1 LIVSDQLL
9 KPGLPYDSKVEKKN
23 HFFIF
28 FKFSEI
34 KCVGGF
40 HPPPLHVGGRDQK
53 VVGDYFYLL
62 ILTSFLFK
70 KNKNWGGG
78 GLGSCMRRNAG
89 VVVMRARTPLLV
101 CASVKDC
108 NLGIPKA
115 TFIFGT
121 ETTLYLPK
129 CLQYV
134 FQFAC
139 LKLLDHNPAADS

>member
-1 LIVSDQLL
+1 VRLA
-9 KPGLPYDSKVEKKN
+9 
-23 HFFIF
+23 IF
-28 FKFSEI
+28 F
-34 KCVGGF
+34 G
-40 HPPPLHVGGRDQK
+40 
-53 VVGDYFYLL
+53 VGDYFYLL